1 MSKALTLATIFTAVD
16 QMTGPIKKMK
26 KGVLDMGQVV
36 SGLNRGINIVAGAAA
51 LSLGLLAKKGLDLAS
66 DLTEV
71 QNVVDTS
78 FGLEGAGR
86 INSWAESAIKGFG
99 LSELQAKKFAGTM
112 GAMLKSSGLTGDSL
126 GDMSV
131 QLSSLAGDFAS
142 FYNLDAEEAFMK
154 IRSGISGET
163 EPLKQLGI
171 NMSVANL
178 EAFAL
183 SKGIRK
189 SWKDMKQAE
198 QIQLRYAYL
207 MQASADAQGDFAKTL
222 ATSFANQRRVL
233 ATNIEQ
239 VAARA
244 MKSALPIAIELS
256 KRLNVYVEGIGKWI
270 DANQGLIAQKM
281 ETVINGVVKGIE
293 ILTAPGTLKG
303 MLALAVGIKAIGLAT
318 MVMGAGNPYIL
329 AIAATA
335 ALITL
340 IIANWDKIS
349 AFFEG
354 INGTNTKSGGSGN
367 VSDYGNSG
375 SAIDEMYGA
384 PSGSDSV
391 PLAPVSTSSSSS
403 SVSRSELYVSL
414 PEGTRSRQTG
424 SAPGITID
432 TGRTIGSGGAH

>member
-1 MSKALTLATIFTAVD
+1 MVKALTLATIFTAVD
-16 QMTGPIKKMK
+16 QMTGPMKKMK

-36 SGLNRGINIVAGAAA
+36 QGLNRGINIIAGAAA
-51 LSLGLLAKKGLDLAS
+51 ASLVVLAKKGLDLAS

-78 FGLEGAGR
+78 FGLDGAGK
-86 INSWAESAIKGFG
+86 INAWAQTAIKGFG

-131 QLSSLAGDFAS
+131 ELASLAGDFAS
-142 FYNLDAEEAFMK
+142 FYNLDAEEAFTK

-183 SKGIRK
+183 TKGIK
-189 SWKDMKQAE
+189 KKWAAMKQGE

-207 MQASADAQGDFAKTL
+207 MQASSDAQGDFSKTL
-222 ATSFANQRRVL
+222 ETSFANQKRVL

-244 MKSALPIAIELS
+244 MKSALPIAIELA
-256 KRLNVYVEGIGKWI
+256 KKMNAITDKIGAWVE
-270 DANQGLIAQKM
+270 ANQGLIAQKM
-281 ETVINGVVKGIE
+281 EDIITGIYHAIEFITSPGV
-293 ILTAPGTLKG
+293 LKG

-318 MVMGAGNPYIL
+318 MVMGAGNPFIL

-340 IIANWDKIS
+340 IVANWDKIS
-349 AFFEG
+349 AFFAG
-354 INGTNTKSGGSGN
+354 VSATNSKAGGSGN

-375 SAIDEMYGA
+375 SAIDELYGA
-384 PSGSDSV
+384 PGTESV
-391 PLAPVSTSSSSS
+391 PMAPAISSSSS
-403 SVSRSELYVSL
+403 STVSRSELYVSL

-424 SAPGITID
+424 SAPGITVD
-432 TGRTIGSGGAH
+432 TGRTIGGTR